1 VVIIKLSRWITYMCN
16 QSHAVNGTDQL
27 ASVRTYDEPVRF
39 WFPPRTLCCSLVVRK
54 EMMSSRSYPTVSAW
68 PVVLLG
74 TYLYSLHFQISR
86 SPDGSFAQEYKM
98 DRCTF
103 SRNTNAVKLSK
114 VWGKASSLNAQRL
127 PTTKGKTTAA
137 GNSNDKS
144 NERTVPALSSSPAD
158 WSVGPRRSR
167 DGCWGC
173 RLSLVTV
180 HSSLPHPTTSRKQCD
195 ERFRLPGHKVMFG
208 YTKSFLDWSR
218 LNWNKFYIN

>member
-1 VVIIKLSRWITYMCN
+1 
-16 QSHAVNGTDQL
+16 VNGTDQL

-114 VWGKASSLNAQRL
+114 VWGKASSLNGCRRRKERPRPPATAMIKVMNGRSLLYPHRQLTGRL
-127 PTTKGKTTAA
+127 AHAVPGTAA
-137 GNSNDKS
+137 GVAAFPSWPSILRYPTPLRAENAVTNASGYQAISSCSVTPNLFWIGVDRTEINS
-144 NERTVPALSSSPAD
+144 
-158 WSVGPRRSR
+158 
-167 DGCWGC
+167 
-173 RLSLVTV
+173 
-180 HSSLPHPTTSRKQCD
+180 
-195 ERFRLPGHKVMFG
+195 
-208 YTKSFLDWSR
+208 
-218 LNWNKFYIN
+218 I